1 MPEKEFLM
9 ITRHLFI
16 FLCMFIFLVAC
27 STEPTV
33 LPTATASA
41 TPSPTTTPSS
51 TATATVSITPSA
63 TPTATPTLTPTPS
76 PTLTPM
82 PSPTATKT
90 VNEVQE
96 AIRGV
101 LTTFLEGMFFEVRKI
116 EFDLTHEI
124 IDPSLTISLSQL
136 SADVETGSWFAIR
149 TVALTHALIPN
160 DMAYA
165 LGSDEFRVLIFLSG
179 SLSGMSFL
187 GTATDSELL
196 PVINA
201 ESIDME
207 TWLKE
212 AVID

>member
-1 MPEKEFLM
+1 MT
-9 ITRHLFI
+9 TRHLYI
-16 FLCMFIFLVAC
+16 FLSMFIVLVAC

-33 LPTATASA
+33 LPTPTASA
-41 TPSPTTTPSS
+41 TPIPTTTPIP
-51 TATATVSITPSA
+51 TATATASITPSA
-63 TPTATPTLTPTPS
+63 TPTATPTSTPT
-76 PTLTPM
+76 

-96 AIRGV
+96 AVRAV
-101 LTTFLEGMFFEVRKI
+101 LTTVLDGMAFEVREI

-165 LGSDEFRVLIFLSG
+165 LGSDEFRVLIFLRG
-179 SLSGMSFL
+179 AFTLSGTSFL

-207 TWLKE
+207 TWLEE